1 MDGLKREKE
10 MIFQKIGVSPR
21 QTAIDY
27 SGKFKDTSSLSYR
40 EIEDDLSG
48 ESDRM
53 KNARDQIYRL
63 AKRDNYMMM
72 ESQIEESG
80 VSTKVNHDIKKKMA
94 IAKKLI

>member
-63 AKRDNYMMM
+63 AKRDNYMM
-72 ESQIEESG
+72 I
-80 VSTKVNHDIKKKMA
+80 
-94 IAKKLI
+94 